1 MTSASASLLWDPAAL
16 AARLDDDG
24 LIVLDVRRGERYANG
39 HISGARHFSVYGINT
54 YDSDPAPLASFTR
67 MWAFQIAGAG
77 IRREDVVVVCSD
89 TTDESAARAFWF
101 LEYLG
106 HERVA
111 VLDGGVR
118 AWEAAGQPLTHEA
131 AAPKASTYPFEA
143 VESVCAAWSDVAA
156 ATDDPSTVILDTRT
170 DGEWYGEDA
179 RGAARA
185 GAVPSAVHLEWVHN
199 LDDKG
204 CMLGDETLR
213 ERYASVG
220 ITRDTPVIAL
230 LQHRLSLRACVSGA
244 APARAPERA
253 QLRRFVAGVGEP
265 HGVSDRRARAALT
278 QWMKRTRRV
287 PPAPAGIPA
296 STTGSPI
303 TGCAP
308 RSSFWIA
315 FRSPARRSS
324 TTSDADRA
332 TSRG

>member
-131 AAPKASTYPFEA
+131 AAPKASAYRM
-143 VESVCAAWSDVAA
+143 ESVRSGG
-156 ATDDPSTVILDTRT
+156 S
-170 DGEWYGEDA
+170 EWYGEDP

-204 CMLGDETLR
+204 CMLDDDTLR

-220 ITRDTPVIAL
+220 ITRDTPVIAYCNTGYRSAHAYLALRL
-230 LQHRLSLRACVSGA
+230 LGHPNVRNYVASWQEWGNRMECPIVVHG
-244 APARAPERA
+244 
-253 QLRRFVAGVGEP
+253 RR
-265 HGVSDRRARAALT
+265 
-278 QWMKRTRRV
+278 
-287 PPAPAGIPA
+287 
-296 STTGSPI
+296 
-303 TGCAP
+303 
-308 RSSFWIA
+308 
-315 FRSPARRSS
+315 
-324 TTSDADRA
+324 
-332 TSRG
+332 